1 MEFEISTA
9 GTVTIVALK
18 GDLDGQS
25 APAVQEQLLPLIDPS
40 CQILL
45 DMRGVPYIS
54 SVGLRAL
61 LLLYRKTVGL
71 GGRIVLC
78 GLSEML
84 QDTMMITG
92 FLDFFEAYGTVEE
105 GLQALLEDNY

>member
-1 MEFEISTA
+1 MEFQISEA
-9 GTVTIVALK
+9 GAVTIVALN
-18 GDLDGQS
+18 GDLDGQT
-25 APAVQEQLLPLIDPS
+25 ATAVQAQLLPLIHPQ

-61 LLLYRKTVGL
+61 LLLYRKTVSV

-84 QDTMMITG
+84 HDTMLITG

-105 GLQALLEDNY
+105 GLQALQGD

>member
-1 MEFEISTA
+1 MQFELSTA
-9 GTVTIVALK
+9 GSVTIVAMS
-18 GDLDGQS
+18 GDLDGQTAAS
-25 APAVQEQLLPLIDPS
+25 VQDQLLPLIDPQ

-61 LLLYRKTVGL
+61 LLIYRKTAEV

-78 GLSEML
+78 ELSEML

-92 FLDFFEAYGTVEE
+92 FLDFFESYPTLED
-105 GLQALLEDNY
+105 GLQAFSAG